1 MMKKILIVLLI
12 TALFSMV
19 AFAGLIDEA
28 EQKATE
34 ITEKLAE
41 TTLLWT
47 AGTNRGFI
55 EPFEGKVDSLE
66 EFYAKLNGVNEMIM
80 KIKTDIHGLE
90 GSRMSTT
97 DDLVS
102 SSWVVIKPEAIAD
115 SSFYRL
121 EPVRNQQFYG
131 SCWAFSAIGAFES
144 ARAVQVLEE
153 PVNGN
158 VDNLVDYSERWAG
171 YHNVEYIDGT
181 LQDKDKLSGG
191 WPSYSLYNGVRY
203 GMLDEEAAP
212 YSQVFISNQENI
224 PLPTTAYGAPRTHS
238 SKSIMIPEA
247 GWGGGIAQ
255 AMGYTYDEFI
265 NMIKTAIKQYGS
277 LSYSYVVPGDF
288 SAYSHG
294 IYSPVV
300 GPAPTDGGHA
310 VTLVGWAAVSDL
322 DDIIL
327 NGKIDPEAQPILAEE
342 IQTYT
347 YYDPYVEATKTTDLC
362 WIVKN
367 SWDYT
372 WGDGGYFVVPAI
384 SEEEYNSEE
393 AWLISQWQPEWN
405 WMFTPIFDE
414 YSKHVGDDLD
424 INQDGTVNTEDFVAL
439 TQMLGATDT
448 GLGDLSYPKDR
459 KVTNDDIAT
468 WIYLFNQ

>member
-1 MMKKILIVLLI
+1 MKKIIIVLLL
-12 TALFSMV
+12 TAIFSMM

-28 EQKATE
+28 EQKATV
-34 ITEKLAE
+34 ITEKLTE
-41 TTLLWT
+41 SGLLWT

-191 WPSYSLYNGVRY
+191 WSSFALYNGVRY

-238 SKSIMIPEA
+238 SKTIMIPEA

-277 LSYSYVVPGDF
+277 LSYSY
-288 SAYSHG
+288 
-294 IYSPVV
+294 
-300 GPAPTDGGHA
+300 
-310 VTLVGWAAVSDL
+310 
-322 DDIIL
+322 
-327 NGKIDPEAQPILAEE
+327 
-342 IQTYT
+342 
-347 YYDPYVEATKTTDLC
+347 
-362 WIVKN
+362 IV
-367 SWDYT
+367 
-372 WGDGGYFVVPAI
+372 
-384 SEEEYNSEE
+384 
-393 AWLISQWQPEWN
+393 
-405 WMFTPIFDE
+405 
-414 YSKHVGDDLD
+414 
-424 INQDGTVNTEDFVAL
+424 
-439 TQMLGATDT
+439 
-448 GLGDLSYPKDR
+448 
-459 KVTNDDIAT
+459 
-468 WIYLFNQ
+468 

>member
-1 MMKKILIVLLI
+1 MKKTIIVLLI
-12 TALFSMV
+12 TTLLSMAV
-19 AFAGLIDEA
+19 FAGLVNEA
-28 EQKATE
+28 ALKAAD
-34 ITEKLAE
+34 ISEKL
-41 TTLLWT
+41 TLTGLLWK
-47 AGTNRGFI
+47 AGTNEGFI
-55 EPFEGKVDSLE
+55 EPFEGKVDSLD
-66 EFYAKLNGVNEMIM
+66 EFYSKLNGVNEMIM
-80 KIKTDIHGLE
+80 KLKNDIHGLE
-90 GSRMSTT
+90 GSRMNTT
-97 DDLVS
+97 DDLVN
-102 SSWVVIKPEAIAD
+102 SSWIVIKPEAVAD

-131 SCWAFSAIGAFES
+131 SCWAFSAVGAFES
-144 ARAVQVLEE
+144 ARAVQVLDQ

-158 VDNLVDYSERWAG
+158 IDNLLDYSERWVG
-171 YHNVEYIDGT
+171 FHNVEWITDSY
-181 LQDKDKLSGG
+181 QDLDELNGG
-191 WPSYSLYNGVRY
+191 WPSFALYNGVRY

-255 AMGYTYDEFI
+255 QMGYTYEEFI
-265 NMIKTAIKQYGS
+265 NMIKTAIKHYGS

-288 SAYSHG
+288 NAYTHG
-294 IYSPVV
+294 IYSPTV
-300 GPAPTDGGHA
+300 GPALDDGGHA

-322 DDIIL
+322 DDITL
-327 NGKIDPEAQPILAEE
+327 SGKTNPNPQPILDTE
-342 IQTYT
+342 IQSYT

-384 SEEEYNSEE
+384 SEAEYNSVG
-393 AWLISQWQPEWN
+393 AALISQWQPEWN

-424 INQDGTVNTEDFVAL
+424 INQDGIITPADFEAL
-439 TQMLGATDT
+439 TQLLGTTDT

-468 WIYLFNQ
+468 WIYLYNQ